1 MSGSFLNSLLQLQWN
16 ELIDY
21 LSAKSYEDLVMVK
34 KEIEIG
40 YAELEKRKNLILTGM
55 DLEKI
60 EDNVDNNF
68 VVNNIYI
75 LLKRLE
81 DVATVVERMKFD
93 KRID

>member
-93 KRID
+93 KRIN

>member
-93 KRID
+93 KRIS